1 MKTRIDWGWRIRYFC
16 TQITI
21 LLIMIP
27 KTPVM
32 KKYLLFPLLLLLC
45 LNQAIAQGI
54 AVNGDGT
61 DPDASSIL
69 DVKSTTKGF
78 LAPRMTL
85 AQRNAIAAPATG
97 LIIYQTDGVTGFYFY
112 NAGWKPVA
120 DHLGNHIATED
131 IQLSNNRIANNADTS
146 VGLSMTNRGGM
157 RLRGKAVSTIPADT
171 VAKDNFV
178 FGNDGSLLARGKY
191 LTGPLPM
198 TGAGMRMMW
207 YPARGAFRAGNAT
220 STEWDSLNVDDYTF
234 AFGNQVTASGYGS
247 FAMGD
252 QVTVTSTVGTGF
264 GSAVRVFGT
273 AAFSAG
279 ASNVAGG
286 FCSTVI
292 GYTDSAMGQGCVALG
307 YRMLAREDYSVAIGY
322 RGRAIHEGALV
333 LSDASSLSATLSSY
347 TTSSAENQLTAR
359 YAGGYRL
366 FTNDDMNVGVSLLA
380 SDNSWNIISDSTK
393 KERFLKADGEAMLV
407 KLRNMRM
414 GSWNYKS
421 CPEMRHYG
429 PMAQE
434 FYAAYGR
441 DAYGVIGNDTTIN
454 QANLEGAMMIM
465 VKALE
470 ARTVTQADE
479 IAALKLKNEL
489 LTAQLAEAG
498 KMKAE
503 WGTLMELL
511 SQNEATKDLPGKIG
525 AVMEARNNTVAG
537 K

>member
-1 MKTRIDWGWRIRYFC
+1 MK
-16 TQITI
+16 QIT
-21 LLIMIP
+21 
-27 KTPVM
+27 
-32 KKYLLFPLLLLLC
+32 LLFMLLC
-45 LNQAIAQGI
+45 GAYFTNAQGI
-54 AVNGDGT
+54 AVNSDGT
-61 DPDASSIL
+61 DPDLSSIL
-69 DVKSTTKGF
+69 DVKSNNKG
-78 LAPRMTL
+78 LLLPRMTQ
-85 AQRNAIAAPATG
+85 AQRDAIVSPAQG
-97 LIIYQTDGVTGFYFY
+97 LVIFQTDNVSGFYFY

-120 DHLGNHIATED
+120 DHLGNHIAT
-131 IQLSNNRIANNADTS
+131 QALMLNNNRITNTDTS
-146 VGLSMTNRGGM
+146 VGLSINARGAV
-157 RLRGKAVSTIPADT
+157 RIRGKAVSSTPADT
-171 VAKDNFV
+171 VSKENFV
-178 FGNDGSLLARGKY
+178 LGNDGSFLARGKY
-191 LTGPLPM
+191 LTGPMPM

-322 RGRAIHEGALV
+322 RGRAIHEGSLV

-347 TTSSAENQLTAR
+347 TTSSAANQFTSR

-366 FTNDDMNVGVSLLA
+366 FTNDDMTVGVSLTA

-393 KERFLKADGEAMLV
+393 KERFLTADGAAML
-407 KLRNMRM
+407 LRLRDMRL
-414 GSWNYKS
+414 GSWSYKS
-421 CPEMRHYG
+421 QRSKGIRHYG
-429 PMAQE
+429 PMAQD
-434 FYAAYGR
+434 FYAAFGHDTYG
-441 DAYGVIGNDTTIN
+441 AIGNDTTIN
-454 QANLEGAMMIM
+454 QANMEGVLMIM

-470 ARTVTQADE
+470 QRTTLQNDE
-479 IAALKLKNEL
+479 INALKASNEALLK
-489 LTAQLAEAG
+489 QLAAND
-498 KMKAE
+498 KMKE
-503 WGTLMELL
+503 QWTLLMDLL
-511 SQNEATKDLPGKIG
+511 AKNEATKEMPGKIG
-525 AVMEARNNTVAG
+525 AIQEVKQNTVAG

>member
-1 MKTRIDWGWRIRYFC
+1 MKR
-16 TQITI
+16 
-21 LLIMIP
+21 L
-27 KTPVM
+27 
-32 KKYLLFPLLLLLC
+32 LLFCAAALLC
-45 LNQAIAQGI
+45 GNQLFAQGI
-54 AVNGDGT
+54 AVNGDGS
-61 DPDASSIL
+61 DPDASAVL
-69 DVKSTTKGF
+69 DVKSTSKGF
-78 LAPRMTL
+78 LIPRMTL
-85 AQRNAIAAPATG
+85 AQRNAISSPATG
-97 LIIYQTDGVTGFYFY
+97 LIIYQTNGVTGFYFY
-112 NAGWKPVA
+112 NAGWKPMA

-131 IQLSNNRIANNADTS
+131 IQLNNNRIANNTDTS
-146 VGLSMTNRGGM
+146 VGLSMTNRGAVVI
-157 RLRGKAVSTIPADT
+157 RGKAVSAIPADT

-178 FGNDGSLLARGKY
+178 LGNDGSFLARGKY
-191 LTGPLPM
+191 LTGPVPM

-220 STEWDSLNVDDYTF
+220 STEWDSLNLDDYSF

-347 TTSSAENQLTAR
+347 TTSSAANQLTAR

-366 FTNDDMNVGVSLLA
+366 FTNDDMNVGVSLTP

-393 KERFLKADGEAMLV
+393 KERFIAADGELMLH
-407 KLRNMRM
+407 KLRAIRL
-414 GSWNYKS
+414 GSWNYKNQHK
-421 CPEMRHYG
+421 PGLRHYG
-429 PMAQE
+429 PMAQD
-434 FYAAYGR
+434 FYAAYGK
-441 DAYGVIGNDTTIN
+441 DAYGTIGNDTTIN
-454 QANLEGAMMIM
+454 QANLEGVLMIM

-470 ARTVTQADE
+470 ARTAAQASE
-479 IAALKLKNEL
+479 INALKAERAD
-489 LTAQLAEAG
+489 LTARLNSTQNLQEQWNA
-498 KMKAE
+498 
-503 WGTLMELL
+503 LMELL
-511 SQNEATKDLPGKIG
+511 GKNESTKDLPGKIG
-525 AVMEARNNTVAG
+525 AIMEAKHNTVAG

>member
-1 MKTRIDWGWRIRYFC
+1 
-16 TQITI
+16 
-21 LLIMIP
+21 
-27 KTPVM
+27 M
-32 KKYLLFPLLLLLC
+32 KKITLFLMVFLC
-45 LNQAIAQGI
+45 LNKANAQGV

-61 DPDASSIL
+61 DPDLSSIL
-69 DVKSTTKGF
+69 DVKSTSKG
-78 LAPRMTL
+78 LLLPRMTL
-85 AQRNAIAAPATG
+85 AQRNAIANPAQG
-97 LIIYQTDGVTGFYFY
+97 LVIYQTDNQTGFYFY
-112 NAGWKPVA
+112 DGAWKPVA
-120 DHLGNHIATED
+120 DQLGNHIATQNLQMSD
-131 IQLSNNRIANNADTS
+131 KRISNTDTT
-146 VGLSMTNRGGM
+146 VGLTLNTRGGFTI
-157 RLRGKAVSTIPADT
+157 RSKAASAIPADT
-171 VAKDNFV
+171 LAGDKFV
-178 FGNDGSLLARGKY
+178 LGSDGSLLARGKY

-252 QVTVTSTVGTGF
+252 QVTVTSTVGVGF

-333 LSDASSLSATLSSY
+333 LSDASSLSATLTSY
-347 TTSSAENQLTAR
+347 TTSSAANQLTAR

-366 FTNDDMNVGVSLLA
+366 FTNDDMTVGVSLTA
-380 SDNSWNIISDSTK
+380 NDNSWNIISDSTK
-393 KERFLKADGEAMLV
+393 KERFVASDGAAMLL
-407 KLRNMRM
+407 KLRNMRL
-414 GSWNYKS
+414 GSWNYKNQRAS
-421 CPEMRHYG
+421 GLRHYG
-429 PMAQE
+429 PMAQD
-434 FYAAYGR
+434 FYAAFGK
-441 DAYGVIGNDTTIN
+441 DDFGTIGNDTTIN
-454 QANLEGAMMIM
+454 QSNLEGVLMIM

-470 ARTVTQADE
+470 QRTAKQNEEINALKDSNKKLLEQLAVTDKMRTE
-479 IAALKLKNEL
+479 WAALMDL
-489 LTAQLAEAG
+489 LGQ
-498 KMKAE
+498 K
-503 WGTLMELL
+503 
-511 SQNEATKDLPGKIG
+511 EATKDLPGKIG
-525 AVMEARNNTVAG
+525 AIQEAGQNTIAG

>member
-1 MKTRIDWGWRIRYFC
+1 
-16 TQITI
+16 
-21 LLIMIP
+21 
-27 KTPVM
+27 M
-32 KKYLLFPLLLLLC
+32 KKYLLLSFLIVMGLSRVS
-45 LNQAIAQGI
+45 AQGI
-54 AVNGDGT
+54 AVNGDGA
-61 DPDASSIL
+61 DPDASAVL

-120 DHLGNHIATED
+120 DHLGNHIATEN
-131 IQLSNNRIANNADTS
+131 IQLNNNRITNNADTS
-146 VGLSMTNRGGM
+146 VGLSMTNRGGL

-178 FGNDGSLLARGKY
+178 LGNDGSLLARGKY

-347 TTSSAENQLTAR
+347 TTSSAANQMTAR
-359 YAGGYRL
+359 YAGGYRF
-366 FTNDDMNVGVSLLA
+366 FTNDDMNVGVSLNA
-380 SDNSWNIISDSTK
+380 NDNSWNIISDSTK
-393 KERFLKADGEAMLV
+393 KERFLNADGEAMLV
-407 KLRNMRM
+407 KLRDLRL

-421 CPEMRHYG
+421 APSMRHYG

-441 DAYGVIGNDTTIN
+441 DAYGTIGNDTTIN
-454 QANLEGAMMIM
+454 QANLEGTMMIM
-465 VKALE
+465 IKALE
-470 ARTVTQADE
+470 TRTAAQADE
-479 IAALKLKNEL
+479 IAALKAKNEG

-498 KMKAE
+498 KMKEE
-503 WGTLMELL
+503 WQVLMELL
-511 SQNEATKDLPGKIG
+511 SQQEATKDLSGKVG
-525 AVMEARNNTVAG
+525 AVMEARKNTVAG

>member
-1 MKTRIDWGWRIRYFC
+1 
-16 TQITI
+16 
-21 LLIMIP
+21 
-27 KTPVM
+27 M
-32 KKYLLFPLLLLLC
+32 KKFTLILLLLWSF
-45 LNQAIAQGI
+45 NEAIAQGI
-54 AVNGDGT
+54 AVNNDGT
-61 DPDASSIL
+61 DPALSSML
-69 DVKSTTKGF
+69 DVKSTTKG
-78 LAPRMTL
+78 LLLPRMTF
-85 AQRNAIAAPATG
+85 AQRNAIASPAQG
-97 LIIYQTDGVTGFYFY
+97 LIIYQTDSISGFYFY
-112 NAGWKPVA
+112 NSGWKPVA
-120 DHLGNHIATED
+120 DQLGNHIATQD
-131 IQLSNNRIANNADTS
+131 IQLNNNAITNTDTA
-146 VGLSMTNRGGM
+146 VGLSITPRGGLK
-157 RLRGKAVSTIPADT
+157 LRGKATSAIPADT
-171 VAKDNFV
+171 VAKDNFLL
-178 FGNDGSLLARGKY
+178 GSDGSLLARGKY

-252 QVTVTSTVGTGF
+252 QVTVTSTVGVGF

-273 AAFSAG
+273 AGFSAG

-292 GYTDSAMGQGCVALG
+292 GYTDSAMGQGTVALG

-347 TTSSAENQLTAR
+347 TTSSAANQLTAR

-366 FTNDDMNVGVSLLA
+366 FTNDDMTVGVSLTA

-393 KERFLKADGEAMLV
+393 KERFLAADGASMLL
-407 KLRNMRM
+407 KLRDMRL

-421 CPEMRHYG
+421 QHKSNLRHYG
-429 PMAQE
+429 PMAQD
-434 FYAAYGR
+434 FYAAFGR
-441 DAYGVIGNDTTIN
+441 DGYGTIGNDTTIN
-454 QANLEGAMMIM
+454 QANMEGVLMIM

-470 ARTVTQADE
+470 QRTADQSAE
-479 IAALKLKNEL
+479 ITALKSYNKKLAEQVAANDKLKEEWNLLMDLLSKNE
-489 LTAQLAEAG
+489 
-498 KMKAE
+498 
-503 WGTLMELL
+503 
-511 SQNEATKDLPGKIG
+511 STKELPGKIG
-525 AVMEARNNTVAG
+525 AIMEAKQNTVAG